1 MRLEDIRRKV
11 DRIDRELLVL
21 LHERMGLALR
31 ARRFKDEVLDA
42 EREEAVLERAG
53 RLHLNLVDQSFGQQL
68 LRTIIEESKRLQGEA
83 REMVAFQG
91 EYGAYGE
98 LAARRL
104 APDAAHAPCLEYVDV
119 FEGVEEGYFDMGV
132 VPVEHSL
139 EGSVTQVN
147 DLLIR
152 TSATVVG
159 EVNVPV
165 SHCLMAVEA
174 SDYRELR
181 VVYSHPEAL
190 AQCSA
195 FLERLK
201 LEPRP
206 FYDTAGAAK
215 MLARENP
222 RGAAAIASP
231 LAAELYDLAVLKEGI
246 DDGPPSST
254 RFLLLAQ
261 GPRPVEPGARMKCSI
276 IFATAHQAGSLFE
289 VLRLFADSKI
299 NLTRIASTPRRE
311 DPGNYNFFLD
321 FEGYP
326 EDERVARVLE
336 EMKKRTIELKFLGS
350 YPADGAEADGR

>member
-1 MRLEDIRRKV
+1 MRLDDIRRKV

-31 ARRFKDEVLDA
+31 ARRFKDEVVDA

-104 APDAAHAPCLEYVDV
+104 APDAAHAPCPEYVDV
-119 FEGVEEGYFDMGV
+119 FDGVEEGYFDMGV

-152 TSATVVG
+152 TNATVVG

-190 AQCSA
+190 AQCSG
-195 FLERLK
+195 FIERVK

-231 LAAELYDLAVLKEGI
+231 LAAELYDLAILKEGI

-254 RFLLLAQ
+254 RFLLLARS
-261 GPRPVEPGARMKCSI
+261 PRPVDPGVRVKCSI

-289 VLRLFADSKI
+289 VLRLFADSQI

-311 DPGNYNFFLD
+311 DPGNYTFFLD
-321 FEGYP
+321 FEGSP

-336 EMKKRTIELKFLGS
+336 EMKQRTIDLKFLGS
-350 YPADGAEADGR
+350 YPADSGEADGE

>member
-1 MRLEDIRRKV
+1 MKLDDIRRKV
-11 DRIDRELLVL
+11 DKIDRELLVL

-31 ARRFKDEVLDA
+31 ARRFKDEVVDA

-53 RLHLNLVDQSFGQQL
+53 RLNLNLVEDSFGQQL

-83 REMVAFQG
+83 RELVAFQG
-91 EYGAYGE
+91 EHGAYGE

-104 APDAAHAPCLEYVDV
+104 APAAAHAPCLEYVDV
-119 FEGVEEGYFDMGV
+119 FDGVEQGYFDRGV

-152 TSATVVG
+152 TSASVVG

-165 SHCLMAVEA
+165 SHCLMAVEE
-174 SDYRELR
+174 SDYRDLR

-190 AQCSA
+190 AQCA
-195 FLERLK
+195 GFINRHK

-222 RGAAAIASP
+222 RAAAVIASP
-231 LAAELYDLAVLKEGI
+231 LAAELYDLAILKGSIE
-246 DDGPPSST
+246 DGPPSST
-254 RFLLLAQ
+254 RFLLLAKE
-261 GPRPVEPGARMKCSI
+261 PRATPGEKCSI
-276 IFATAHQAGSLFE
+276 IFATAHKAGALFD
-289 VLRLFADSKI
+289 VLRLFAESKI
-299 NLTRIASTPRRE
+299 NLTRIASTPRRD
-311 DPGNYNFFLD
+311 DPGNYTFFLD
-321 FEGYP
+321 FEGSP
-326 EDERVARVLE
+326 EDKKVARVMD
-336 EMKKRTIELKFLGS
+336 EMKQRTIQMKFLGS
-350 YPADGAEADGR
+350 YPVDAGTGESAEE

>member
-1 MRLEDIRRKV
+1 MKLDDIRRKV
-11 DRIDRELLVL
+11 DKIDRELLVL

-31 ARRFKDEVLDA
+31 ARRFKDEVVDA
-42 EREEAVLERAG
+42 EREEAVLARAG
-53 RLHLNLVDQSFGQQL
+53 RLNLNLVEQSFGQQL

-83 REMVAFQG
+83 RELVAFQG
-91 EYGAYGE
+91 EHGAYGE

-104 APDAAHAPCLEYVDV
+104 APDAAHAPCLEYADV
-119 FEGVEEGYFDMGV
+119 FDGVEQGYFDRGV

-147 DLLIR
+147 DLLIK
-152 TSATVVG
+152 TTASVVG

-190 AQCSA
+190 AQCA
-195 FLERLK
+195 GFIERLN

-231 LAAELYDLAVLKEGI
+231 LAAELYDLAILKEGI

-254 RFLLLAQ
+254 RFLLLAKE
-261 GPRPVEPGARMKCSI
+261 PRTAPSGKSKCSI
-276 IFATAHQAGSLFE
+276 IFATAHEAGSLFE
-289 VLRLFADSKI
+289 VLRLFAESEI
-299 NLTRIASTPRRE
+299 NLTRIASTPRRD
-311 DPGNYNFFLD
+311 DPGNYTFFLD
-321 FEGYP
+321 FEGRP
-326 EDERVARVLE
+326 EDEKVARVMDEL
-336 EMKKRTIELKFLGS
+336 KKRTIEMKFLGS
-350 YPADGAEADGR
+350 YPVDTGEGAES